1 MLSGRLAMFFFV
13 TITFD
18 TNAIAAFIKKQQEQ
32 RVATLRHP
40 HRLYIVGEHAYTD
53 LATI

>member
-32 RVATLRHP
+32 RVATLF
-40 HRLYIVGEHAYTD
+40 AYC
-53 LATI
+53 